1 MKKFINKN
9 TGLVEIVTNETLIEQ
24 YEKNNEVYELVKEK
38 SKTANKPKT
47 ADKPA
52 DENKDADTPAE

>member
-9 TGLVEIVTNETLIEQ
+9 TGLVEIVTNEKLIEQ
-24 YEKNNEVYELVKEK
+24 YEKHNEVYELVKEK
-38 SKTANKPKT
+38 SKPANKPKT

-52 DENKDADTPAE
+52 NTTADENTPAE